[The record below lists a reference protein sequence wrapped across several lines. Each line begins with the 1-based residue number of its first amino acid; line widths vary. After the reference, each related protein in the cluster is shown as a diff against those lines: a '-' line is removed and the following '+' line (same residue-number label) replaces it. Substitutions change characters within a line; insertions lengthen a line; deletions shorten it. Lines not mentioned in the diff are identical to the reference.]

1 MFLKT
6 TYTVKKATNKFYD
19 YLFKV
24 SAPPLFFD
32 IFLIFAWFNFMTFI
46 VGEMYPFLLSMGV
59 FLSLCIIELKV
70 KF

>member
-24 SAPPLFFD
+24 SAPPLSFE

-59 FLSLCIIELKV
+59 FLYLCIIELKV